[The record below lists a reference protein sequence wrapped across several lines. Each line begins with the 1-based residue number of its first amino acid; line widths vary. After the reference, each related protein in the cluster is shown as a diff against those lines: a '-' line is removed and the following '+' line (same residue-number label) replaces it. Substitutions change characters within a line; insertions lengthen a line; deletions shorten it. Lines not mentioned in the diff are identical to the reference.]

1 MQKNDPAQGG
11 ALQLSRDHYTHGRS
25 VSVGLCLACQRGI
38 ERPRDKQRFR
48 QPHPRRIKT
57 MIDNKQIAKQMV
69 EFNKTAFDN
78 SFKAMTMVYEQ
89 NEKMLEAF
97 LGQASWMPAEGRK
110 ALQDWMGSYKKGCQ
124 DFKKI
129 VDDNYAKVEGFFS
142 KGD

>member
-1 MQKNDPAQGG
+1 M
-11 ALQLSRDHYTHGRS
+11 
-25 VSVGLCLACQRGI
+25 
-38 ERPRDKQRFR
+38 
-48 QPHPRRIKT
+48 
-57 MIDNKQIAKQMV
+57 MDNKLIAKQMV

-89 NEKMLEAF
+89 NEKMVEAF

-110 ALQDWMGSYKKGCQ
+110 ALQDWMDSYKKGCQ

-142 KGD
+142 KSD

>member
-1 MQKNDPAQGG
+1 M
-11 ALQLSRDHYTHGRS
+11 
-25 VSVGLCLACQRGI
+25 
-38 ERPRDKQRFR
+38 
-48 QPHPRRIKT
+48 
-57 MIDNKQIAKQMV
+57 MDNKLIAKQMV

-110 ALQDWMGSYKKGCQ
+110 ALQDWMESYKKGCQ

>member
-1 MQKNDPAQGG
+1 MTRRRAVRFSFHAIIIPTADRFRSGYALHARG
-11 ALQLSRDHYTHGRS
+11 ALKGPATNNALDN
-25 VSVGLCLACQRGI
+25 
-38 ERPRDKQRFR
+38 
-48 QPHPRRIKT
+48 HPRRIKT

>member
-1 MQKNDPAQGG
+1 MMD
-11 ALQLSRDHYTHGRS
+11 S
-25 VSVGLCLACQRGI
+25 
-38 ERPRDKQRFR
+38 KQV
-48 QPHPRRIKT
+48 
-57 MIDNKQIAKQMV
+57 AKQMV

-89 NEKMLEAF
+89 NEKMIEAF

-110 ALQDWMGSYKKGCQ
+110 ALQDWMESYKKGCQ

-142 KGD
+142 KSD